1 MIYKVVIADASTDT
15 VTNWPNSAKKE
26 KDYVRCQRVHRE
38 KRAYSWLFHSFS
50 FFFSLILT
58 LHTGL
63 GGTGHRAHDT
73 FAPYFFEV
81 SQRKMDIGN
90 RGQGAEAKLK
100 RKGKR

>member
-1 MIYKVVIADASTDT
+1 MSTGAS
-15 VTNWPNSAKKE
+15 
-26 KDYVRCQRVHRE
+26 RE
-38 KRAYSWLFHSFS
+38 KSLQLVVSFLF

-58 LHTGL
+58 RHTGL

-73 FAPYFFEV
+73 FAPYFFDV